1 MKILVVGGG
10 GREHAIAWKLAQSP
24 RVKRL
29 WAAPGNAGIADI
41 AECVDIA
48 PTDIQGL
55 LQFAEQNRVDI
66 TVVGPESPL
75 IAGIVD
81 AFEAKGLAIFG
92 PSKDPAQL
100 EGSKAF
106 AKETMRRYNVPTAA
120 AQAFSSSG
128 PACEYVRKAYGQGA
142 NSLVIKADG
151 EAAGKGVFITHS
163 VDEAL
168 EAVCGLLDEGLLG
181 PAGRTIVVEER
192 LYGEEASLLALTD
205 GKSALLMPAVQDNK
219 RALDGDRGLNTGG
232 MGCTAPV
239 PFITPERQK
248 EALDTIIYP
257 TIQATRDRGIP
268 FRGVLYAGVM
278 MTEAGMKT
286 LEFNVRFGDPE
297 TQVLMPL
304 MDTDLLDVIE
314 GVVQCRLDQVQ
325 VTWRQQAAVTV
336 VVASGGYPGKY
347 QRGLPISGL
356 REASAVP
363 GVVVFHAGTTRS
375 DGQIVTSGGRVLC
388 VTALGDSM
396 QQARASAY
404 EAIRCIQFDC
414 MHFRTDIGLKWC

>member
-10 GREHAIAWKLAQSP
+10 GREHAITWKLAQSP

-29 WAAPGNAGIADI
+29 WAAPGNAGIAEV

-48 PTDIQGL
+48 ATDIDGL

-75 IAGIVD
+75 IAGVVD

-106 AKETMRRYNVPTAA
+106 AKETMRRYNVPTAT
-120 AQAFSSSG
+120 AQAFSTSG
-128 PACEYVRKAYGQGA
+128 PACEYVRQAYDRGA
-142 NSLVIKADG
+142 KSLVVKADG

-163 VDEAL
+163 VDEAV

-181 PAGRTIVVEER
+181 PAGRTVVVEER

-205 GKSALLMPAVQDNK
+205 GKNALLMPPVQDNK

-239 PFITPERQK
+239 PFITPERQQ

-268 FRGVLYAGVM
+268 FRGVLYAGIM
-278 MTEAGMKT
+278 MTDTGMKT

-297 TQVLMPL
+297 TQVLLPL

-314 GVVQCRLDQVQ
+314 GVVQCRLDRVH

-356 REASAVP
+356 REAAAVP
-363 GVVVFHAGTTRS
+363 GVVVFHAGTALA
-375 DGQIVTSGGRVLC
+375 DGQVVTSGGRVLC
-388 VTALGDSM
+388 VTALGDTM
-396 QQARASAY
+396 TQARASAY
-404 EAIRCIQFDC
+404 EAIRCIQFEC